1 MKNQKMKETLRQIS
15 KKAGA
20 LVLATAIV
28 LGGGTYVYNQQ
39 NPVPE
44 LVTYI
49 DEDSVVQ
56 IQEDETPL
64 ASPKV
69 TKSTK
74 TTKSTKKISLKSAAS
89 KTYAQKGKTTTKK
102 KTTKTKSAK
111 KTVTTVTVTVTSITN
126 NYKKGSKINTQV
138 TTVKTTVTKTTVTNT
153 AAPVTTPV
161 TDGTVAVTQIAP
173 AADKRVLNAFQKL
186 GFQVVIQSN
195 VPYSGLCDAET
206 RTITLKQADETVY
219 HELGHFLAFIAG
231 LQGVDRHLYEAG
243 AVDGIKNRWQ
253 ELWYITLP
261 SMKSMLMFGAV
272 QAITG
277 AFGFGA
283 IVDALC
289 GNPSV
294 DYCAWTLTHHLNEY
308 MTTRFE
314 FGYASAISLVLFL
327 LCFGSNIAVQK
338 FLSKVGQ

>member
-44 LVTYI
+44 LVTYV

-64 ASPKV
+64 ASPQA
-69 TKSTK
+69 
-74 TTKSTKKISLKSAAS
+74 TKKISLKTAS
-89 KTYAQKGKTTTKK
+89 SRTYTQKGKTTTKK

-111 KTVTTVTVTVTSITN
+111 KTVTTNTVIVTSITN

-153 AAPVTTPV
+153 AAPTTTRPITPV
-161 TDGTVAVTQIAP
+161 TNGTVAVTQIAP

-186 GFQVVIQSN
+186 GFQMVIQSG
-195 VPYSGLCDAET
+195 VPYSGLCDAQT

-219 HELGHFLAFIAG
+219 HELGHFLAFVAG
-231 LQGVDRHLYEAG
+231 NIDTSAAFQQTFQKEKSRYTAYDKEYVLQNSAEYFAQSFRDYTENPAALKASRPQTYAAIQQALSRVTDAQVANLLRVYR
-243 AVDGIKNRWQ
+243 AVW
-253 ELWYITLP
+253 
-261 SMKSMLMFGAV
+261 
-272 QAITG
+272 
-277 AFGFGA
+277 
-283 IVDALC
+283 
-289 GNPSV
+289 GN
-294 DYCAWTLTHHLNEY
+294 
-308 MTTRFE
+308 
-314 FGYASAISLVLFL
+314 
-327 LCFGSNIAVQK
+327 
-338 FLSKVGQ
+338 

>member
-15 KKAGA
+15 KKASA

-44 LVTYI
+44 LVTYV

-64 ASPKV
+64 ASPQV

-74 TTKSTKKISLKSAAS
+74 TTKSTKKISLKSAS
-89 KTYAQKGKTTTKK
+89 SRTYTQKGKTTTKK

-111 KTVTTVTVTVTSITN
+111 KTVTTNTVIVTSITN

-153 AAPVTTPV
+153 AAPTTTRPITPV
-161 TDGTVAVTQIAP
+161 TNGTVAVTQIAP

-186 GFQVVIQSN
+186 GFQVVIQSD
-195 VPYSGLCDAET
+195 VPYSGLCDAKT
-206 RTITLKQADETVY
+206 RTITLKQADADVAY

-231 LQGVDRHLYEAG
+231 NVDRSSAFQQIFQNE
-243 AVDGIKNRWQ
+243 
-253 ELWYITLP
+253 
-261 SMKSMLMFGAV
+261 KSKYTAY
-272 QAITG
+272 
-277 AFGFGA
+277 
-283 IVDALC
+283 DK
-289 GNPSV
+289 
-294 DYCAWTLTHHLNEY
+294 
-308 MTTRFE
+308 
-314 FGYASAISLVLFL
+314 GYALQNSAEYFAQSFRDYTKNPAALKASRPQTYAAIQQALSRVTDAQVANL
-327 LCFGSNIAVQK
+327 LRVYRAVW
-338 FLSKVGQ
+338 GN

>member
-28 LGGGTYVYNQQ
+28 LGGGTYVYNRQ

-64 ASPKV
+64 ASPQV

-102 KTTKTKSAK
+102 KTTKIKSAK
-111 KTVTTVTVTVTSITN
+111 KTVTTETVTVTSITN

-153 AAPVTTPV
+153 AEPVTTPV
-161 TDGTVAVTQIAP
+161 TNGTVAVTQIAP

-186 GFQVVIQSN
+186 GFQVVIQSD

-219 HELGHFLAFIAG
+219 HELGHFLAFVAG
-231 LQGVDRHLYEAG
+231 NIDTSAAFQQIFQNEKSKYTAYDKGYVLQNSAEYFAQSFRDYTENPAALKASRPQTYAAIQQALSRVTDAQVANLLRVYR
-243 AVDGIKNRWQ
+243 AVW
-253 ELWYITLP
+253 
-261 SMKSMLMFGAV
+261 
-272 QAITG
+272 
-277 AFGFGA
+277 
-283 IVDALC
+283 
-289 GNPSV
+289 GN
-294 DYCAWTLTHHLNEY
+294 
-308 MTTRFE
+308 
-314 FGYASAISLVLFL
+314 
-327 LCFGSNIAVQK
+327 
-338 FLSKVGQ
+338 

>member
-219 HELGHFLAFIAG
+219 HELGHFLAFVAG
-231 LQGVDRHLYEAG
+231 NIDTSAAFQQIFQNEKSKYTAYDKGYVLQNSAEYFAQSFWDYTKNPAALKASRPQTYAAIQQALSRVTDAQVANVLRIYG
-243 AVDGIKNRWQ
+243 ARWGIN
-253 ELWYITLP
+253 
-261 SMKSMLMFGAV
+261 
-272 QAITG
+272 
-277 AFGFGA
+277 
-283 IVDALC
+283 
-289 GNPSV
+289 
-294 DYCAWTLTHHLNEY
+294 
-308 MTTRFE
+308 
-314 FGYASAISLVLFL
+314 
-327 LCFGSNIAVQK
+327 
-338 FLSKVGQ
+338 

>member
-74 TTKSTKKISLKSAAS
+74 TTKSTKKISLKSAS
-89 KTYAQKGKTTTKK
+89 SRTYTQKGKTTTKK
-102 KTTKTKSAK
+102 KTTKIKSAK
-111 KTVTTVTVTVTSITN
+111 KTVTTETVTVTSITN

-153 AAPVTTPV
+153 AEPTTTRPITPV
-161 TDGTVAVTQIAP
+161 TNGTVAVTQIAP

-195 VPYSGLCDAET
+195 VPYSGLFAADKA
-206 RTITLKQADETVY
+206 TITLKEADAGVAY

-231 LQGVDRHLYEAG
+231 NVDRSSAFQQIFQNEKSKYTAYDKGYVLQNSAEYFAQSFWDYTKNPAALKASRPQTYAAIQQALSRVTDAQVANLLRVYR
-243 AVDGIKNRWQ
+243 AVW
-253 ELWYITLP
+253 
-261 SMKSMLMFGAV
+261 
-272 QAITG
+272 
-277 AFGFGA
+277 
-283 IVDALC
+283 
-289 GNPSV
+289 GN
-294 DYCAWTLTHHLNEY
+294 
-308 MTTRFE
+308 
-314 FGYASAISLVLFL
+314 
-327 LCFGSNIAVQK
+327 
-338 FLSKVGQ
+338 

>member
-64 ASPKV
+64 ASPQV

-111 KTVTTVTVTVTSITN
+111 KTVTTETVTVTSITN

-153 AAPVTTPV
+153 AEPVTTPV
-161 TDGTVAVTQIAP
+161 TNGTVAVTQIAP

-186 GFQVVIQSN
+186 GFQVIIQSG

-219 HELGHFLAFIAG
+219 HELGHFLAFVAG
-231 LQGVDRHLYEAG
+231 NIDTSAAFQQIFQNEKSKYTAYDKGYVLQNSAEYFAQSFRDYTENPAALKASRPQTYAAIQQALSRVTDAQVANLLRVYR
-243 AVDGIKNRWQ
+243 AVW
-253 ELWYITLP
+253 
-261 SMKSMLMFGAV
+261 
-272 QAITG
+272 
-277 AFGFGA
+277 
-283 IVDALC
+283 
-289 GNPSV
+289 GN
-294 DYCAWTLTHHLNEY
+294 
-308 MTTRFE
+308 
-314 FGYASAISLVLFL
+314 
-327 LCFGSNIAVQK
+327 
-338 FLSKVGQ
+338 

>member
-64 ASPKV
+64 ASPQV

-89 KTYAQKGKTTTKK
+89 KTYARKGKTTTKK

-111 KTVTTVTVTVTSITN
+111 KTVTTETVTVTSITN

-161 TDGTVAVTQIAP
+161 TNGTVAVTQIAP

-186 GFQVVIQSN
+186 GFQVIIQSG

-219 HELGHFLAFIAG
+219 HELGHFLAFVAG
-231 LQGVDRHLYEAG
+231 NIDTSAAFQQIFQNEKSKYTAYDKGYVLQNSAEYFAQSFRDYTENPAALKASRPQTYAAIQQALSRVTDAQVANLLRVYR
-243 AVDGIKNRWQ
+243 AVW
-253 ELWYITLP
+253 
-261 SMKSMLMFGAV
+261 
-272 QAITG
+272 
-277 AFGFGA
+277 
-283 IVDALC
+283 
-289 GNPSV
+289 GN
-294 DYCAWTLTHHLNEY
+294 
-308 MTTRFE
+308 
-314 FGYASAISLVLFL
+314 
-327 LCFGSNIAVQK
+327 
-338 FLSKVGQ
+338 

>member
-74 TTKSTKKISLKSAAS
+74 TTKSTKKISLKSAS
-89 KTYAQKGKTTTKK
+89 SRTYTQKGKTTTKK
-102 KTTKTKSAK
+102 KTTKIKSAK
-111 KTVTTVTVTVTSITN
+111 KTVTTETVTVTSIAN

-153 AAPVTTPV
+153 AEPVTTPV
-161 TDGTVAVTQIAP
+161 TNGTAAVTQIAP

-186 GFQVVIQSN
+186 GFQVVIQSD
-195 VPYSGLCDAET
+195 VPYSGLCDAKT
-206 RTITLKQADETVY
+206 RTITLKQADADVAY
-219 HELGHFLAFIAG
+219 HELGHFLAFVAG
-231 LQGVDRHLYEAG
+231 NIDTSAAFQQIFQNE
-243 AVDGIKNRWQ
+243 
-253 ELWYITLP
+253 
-261 SMKSMLMFGAV
+261 KSKYTAY
-272 QAITG
+272 
-277 AFGFGA
+277 
-283 IVDALC
+283 DK
-289 GNPSV
+289 
-294 DYCAWTLTHHLNEY
+294 
-308 MTTRFE
+308 
-314 FGYASAISLVLFL
+314 GYALQNSAEYFAQSFRDYTENPAALKASRPQTYAAIQQALSRVTDAQVANL
-327 LCFGSNIAVQK
+327 LRVYRAVW
-338 FLSKVGQ
+338 GN

>member
-111 KTVTTVTVTVTSITN
+111 KTVTTETVTVTSITN

-153 AAPVTTPV
+153 AAPVTAPV

-219 HELGHFLAFIAG
+219 HELGHFLAFVAG
-231 LQGVDRHLYEAG
+231 NIDTSAAFQQIFQNEKSKYTAYDKGYVLQNSEEYFAQSFRDYTENPAALKASRPQTYAAIQQALSRVTDAQVANLLRVYR
-243 AVDGIKNRWQ
+243 AVW
-253 ELWYITLP
+253 
-261 SMKSMLMFGAV
+261 
-272 QAITG
+272 
-277 AFGFGA
+277 
-283 IVDALC
+283 
-289 GNPSV
+289 GN
-294 DYCAWTLTHHLNEY
+294 
-308 MTTRFE
+308 
-314 FGYASAISLVLFL
+314 
-327 LCFGSNIAVQK
+327 
-338 FLSKVGQ
+338 

>member
-74 TTKSTKKISLKSAAS
+74 TTKSTKKISLKSAS
-89 KTYAQKGKTTTKK
+89 SRTYTQKGKTTTKK
-102 KTTKTKSAK
+102 KTTKIKSAK
-111 KTVTTVTVTVTSITN
+111 KTVTTETVTVTSITN

-153 AAPVTTPV
+153 AEPVTTPV
-161 TDGTVAVTQIAP
+161 TNGTVAVTQIAP

-219 HELGHFLAFIAG
+219 HELGHFLAFVAG
-231 LQGVDRHLYEAG
+231 NIDTSAAFQQIFQNEKSKYTAYDKGYVLQNSAEYFAQSFRDYTKNPAALKASRPQTYAAIQQALSRVTDAQVANVLRIYG
-243 AVDGIKNRWQ
+243 ASWGIN
-253 ELWYITLP
+253 
-261 SMKSMLMFGAV
+261 
-272 QAITG
+272 
-277 AFGFGA
+277 
-283 IVDALC
+283 
-289 GNPSV
+289 
-294 DYCAWTLTHHLNEY
+294 
-308 MTTRFE
+308 
-314 FGYASAISLVLFL
+314 
-327 LCFGSNIAVQK
+327 
-338 FLSKVGQ
+338 

>member
-64 ASPKV
+64 ASPQV

-89 KTYAQKGKTTTKK
+89 KTYARKGKTTTKK
-102 KTTKTKSAK
+102 KTTKIKSAK
-111 KTVTTVTVTVTSITN
+111 KTVTTETVTVTSITN

-153 AAPVTTPV
+153 AEPVTTPV
-161 TDGTVAVTQIAP
+161 TNGTVAVTQIAP

-186 GFQVVIQSN
+186 GFQVIIQSG

-219 HELGHFLAFIAG
+219 HELGHFLAFVAG
-231 LQGVDRHLYEAG
+231 NIDTSAAFQQIFQNEKSKYTAYDKGYVLQNSAEYFAQSFRDYTENPAALKASRPQTYAAIQQALSRVTDAQVANLLRVYR
-243 AVDGIKNRWQ
+243 AVW
-253 ELWYITLP
+253 
-261 SMKSMLMFGAV
+261 
-272 QAITG
+272 
-277 AFGFGA
+277 
-283 IVDALC
+283 
-289 GNPSV
+289 GN
-294 DYCAWTLTHHLNEY
+294 
-308 MTTRFE
+308 
-314 FGYASAISLVLFL
+314 
-327 LCFGSNIAVQK
+327 
-338 FLSKVGQ
+338 

>member
-74 TTKSTKKISLKSAAS
+74 TTKSTKKISLKSAS
-89 KTYAQKGKTTTKK
+89 SRTYTQKGKTTTKK
-102 KTTKTKSAK
+102 KTTKIKSAK
-111 KTVTTVTVTVTSITN
+111 KTVTTETVTVTSITN

-153 AAPVTTPV
+153 AAPVTAPV

-219 HELGHFLAFIAG
+219 HELGHFLAFVAG
-231 LQGVDRHLYEAG
+231 NIDTSAAFQQIFQNEKSKYTAYDKGYVLQNSAEYFAQSFRDYTENPAALKASRPQTYAAIQQALSRVTDAQVANLLRVYR
-243 AVDGIKNRWQ
+243 AVW
-253 ELWYITLP
+253 
-261 SMKSMLMFGAV
+261 
-272 QAITG
+272 
-277 AFGFGA
+277 
-283 IVDALC
+283 
-289 GNPSV
+289 GN
-294 DYCAWTLTHHLNEY
+294 
-308 MTTRFE
+308 
-314 FGYASAISLVLFL
+314 
-327 LCFGSNIAVQK
+327 
-338 FLSKVGQ
+338 

>member
-64 ASPKV
+64 ASPQV

-102 KTTKTKSAK
+102 KTTKIKSAQ
-111 KTVTTVTVTVTSITN
+111 KTVTTETVTVTSITN

-153 AAPVTTPV
+153 AEPVTTPV
-161 TDGTVAVTQIAP
+161 TNGTVAVTQIAP

-186 GFQVVIQSN
+186 GFQVVIQSG
-195 VPYSGLCDAET
+195 VPYSGLCDAKT
-206 RTITLKQADETVY
+206 RTITLKQADADVAY

-231 LQGVDRHLYEAG
+231 NVDRSSAFQQIFQNE
-243 AVDGIKNRWQ
+243 
-253 ELWYITLP
+253 
-261 SMKSMLMFGAV
+261 KSKYTAY
-272 QAITG
+272 
-277 AFGFGA
+277 
-283 IVDALC
+283 DK
-289 GNPSV
+289 
-294 DYCAWTLTHHLNEY
+294 
-308 MTTRFE
+308 
-314 FGYASAISLVLFL
+314 GYALQNSAEYFAQSFRDYTKNPAALKASRPQTYAAIQQALSRVTDAQVANL
-327 LCFGSNIAVQK
+327 LRVYRAVW
-338 FLSKVGQ
+338 GN

>member
-74 TTKSTKKISLKSAAS
+74 TTKSTKKISLKSAS
-89 KTYAQKGKTTTKK
+89 SRTYTQKGKTTTKK
-102 KTTKTKSAK
+102 KTTKIKSAK
-111 KTVTTVTVTVTSITN
+111 KTVTTETVTVTSITN

-219 HELGHFLAFIAG
+219 HELGHFLAFVAG
-231 LQGVDRHLYEAG
+231 NIDTSAAFQQIFQNEKSKYTAYDKGYVLQNSAEYFAQSFWDYTKNPAALKASRPQTYAAIQQALSRVTDAQVANLLRVYR
-243 AVDGIKNRWQ
+243 AVW
-253 ELWYITLP
+253 
-261 SMKSMLMFGAV
+261 
-272 QAITG
+272 
-277 AFGFGA
+277 
-283 IVDALC
+283 
-289 GNPSV
+289 GN
-294 DYCAWTLTHHLNEY
+294 
-308 MTTRFE
+308 
-314 FGYASAISLVLFL
+314 
-327 LCFGSNIAVQK
+327 
-338 FLSKVGQ
+338 

>member
-102 KTTKTKSAK
+102 NTTKTKSAK
-111 KTVTTVTVTVTSITN
+111 KTVTTETVTVTSITN

-153 AAPVTTPV
+153 AEPVTTPV
-161 TDGTVAVTQIAP
+161 TNGTVAVTQIAP

-186 GFQVVIQSN
+186 GFQVVIQSD
-195 VPYSGLCDAET
+195 VPYSGLCDAKT
-206 RTITLKQADETVY
+206 RTITLKQADADVAY

-231 LQGVDRHLYEAG
+231 NVDRSSAFQQIFQNE
-243 AVDGIKNRWQ
+243 
-253 ELWYITLP
+253 
-261 SMKSMLMFGAV
+261 KSKYTAY
-272 QAITG
+272 
-277 AFGFGA
+277 
-283 IVDALC
+283 DK
-289 GNPSV
+289 
-294 DYCAWTLTHHLNEY
+294 
-308 MTTRFE
+308 
-314 FGYASAISLVLFL
+314 GYALQNSAEYFAQSFRDYTKNPAALKASRPQTYAAIQQALSRVTDAQVANL
-327 LCFGSNIAVQK
+327 LRVYRAVW
-338 FLSKVGQ
+338 GN

>member
-186 GFQVVIQSN
+186 GFQVIIQSD

-219 HELGHFLAFIAG
+219 HELGHFLAFVAG
-231 LQGVDRHLYEAG
+231 NIDTSAAFQQIFQNEKSKYTAYDKGYVLQNSAEYFAQSFWDYTKNPAALKASRPQTYAAIQQALSRVTDAQVANLLRVYR
-243 AVDGIKNRWQ
+243 AVW
-253 ELWYITLP
+253 
-261 SMKSMLMFGAV
+261 
-272 QAITG
+272 
-277 AFGFGA
+277 
-283 IVDALC
+283 
-289 GNPSV
+289 GN
-294 DYCAWTLTHHLNEY
+294 
-308 MTTRFE
+308 
-314 FGYASAISLVLFL
+314 
-327 LCFGSNIAVQK
+327 
-338 FLSKVGQ
+338 

>member
-64 ASPKV
+64 ASPQV

-102 KTTKTKSAK
+102 KTTKIKSAK
-111 KTVTTVTVTVTSITN
+111 KTVTTETVTVTSITN

-153 AAPVTTPV
+153 AEPVTAPVTN
-161 TDGTVAVTQIAP
+161 GTVAVTQIAP

-186 GFQVVIQSN
+186 GFQVVIQSD

-219 HELGHFLAFIAG
+219 HELGHFLAFVAG
-231 LQGVDRHLYEAG
+231 NIDTSAAFQQIFQNEKSKYTAYDKGYVLQNSAEYFAQSFRDYTENPAALKASRPQTYAAIQQALSRVTDAQVANLLRVYR
-243 AVDGIKNRWQ
+243 AVW
-253 ELWYITLP
+253 
-261 SMKSMLMFGAV
+261 
-272 QAITG
+272 
-277 AFGFGA
+277 
-283 IVDALC
+283 
-289 GNPSV
+289 GN
-294 DYCAWTLTHHLNEY
+294 
-308 MTTRFE
+308 
-314 FGYASAISLVLFL
+314 
-327 LCFGSNIAVQK
+327 
-338 FLSKVGQ
+338 

>member
-44 LVTYI
+44 LVTYV

-64 ASPKV
+64 ASPQV

-74 TTKSTKKISLKSAAS
+74 TTKSTKKISLKSAS
-89 KTYAQKGKTTTKK
+89 SRTYTQKGKTTTKK

-111 KTVTTVTVTVTSITN
+111 KTVTTNTVIVTSITN

-153 AAPVTTPV
+153 AAPTTTRPITPV
-161 TDGTVAVTQIAP
+161 TNGTVAVTQIAP

-186 GFQVVIQSN
+186 GFQMVIQSG
-195 VPYSGLCDAET
+195 VPYSGLCDAQT
-206 RTITLKQADETVY
+206 RTDYSET
-219 HELGHFLAFIAG
+219 G
-231 LQGVDRHLYEAG
+231 R
-243 AVDGIKNRWQ
+243 
-253 ELWYITLP
+253 
-261 SMKSMLMFGAV
+261 
-272 QAITG
+272 
-277 AFGFGA
+277 
-283 IVDALC
+283 
-289 GNPSV
+289 
-294 DYCAWTLTHHLNEY
+294 
-308 MTTRFE
+308 
-314 FGYASAISLVLFL
+314 
-327 LCFGSNIAVQK
+327 
-338 FLSKVGQ
+338 

>member
-186 GFQVVIQSN
+186 GFQVVIQSD
-195 VPYSGLCDAET
+195 VPYSGLCDAKT
-206 RTITLKQADETVY
+206 RTITLKQADADVAY

-231 LQGVDRHLYEAG
+231 NVDRSSAFQQIFQNEKSKYTAYDKGYVLQNSAEYFAQSFRDYTKNPAALKASRPQTYAAIQQALSRVTDAQVANLLRVYR
-243 AVDGIKNRWQ
+243 AVW
-253 ELWYITLP
+253 
-261 SMKSMLMFGAV
+261 
-272 QAITG
+272 
-277 AFGFGA
+277 
-283 IVDALC
+283 
-289 GNPSV
+289 GN
-294 DYCAWTLTHHLNEY
+294 
-308 MTTRFE
+308 
-314 FGYASAISLVLFL
+314 
-327 LCFGSNIAVQK
+327 
-338 FLSKVGQ
+338 

>member
-44 LVTYI
+44 LVTYV
-49 DEDSVVQ
+49 DEDSVIQ

-64 ASPKV
+64 ASPQV

-74 TTKSTKKISLKSAAS
+74 TTKSTKKISLKSAS
-89 KTYAQKGKTTTKK
+89 SRTYTQKGKTTTKK

-111 KTVTTVTVTVTSITN
+111 KTVTTNTVIVTSITN

-138 TTVKTTVTKTTVTNT
+138 TTVKTTITKTTVTNT
-153 AAPVTTPV
+153 AAPTTTRPITPV
-161 TDGTVAVTQIAP
+161 TNGTVAVTQIAP

-186 GFQVVIQSN
+186 GFQMVIQSG
-195 VPYSGLCDAET
+195 VPYSGLCDAQT

-231 LQGVDRHLYEAG
+231 NVDKSSSFQ
-243 AVDGIKNRWQ
+243 AVYNAEKANVTSFNKAYVTQNASEYFAESVRD
-253 ELWYITLP
+253 YILNNA
-261 SMKSMLMFGAV
+261 SLKSSRPQTYAAV
-272 QAITG
+272 QTALNQIT
-277 AFGFGA
+277 
-283 IVDALC
+283 DAQITKIEKIY
-289 GNPSV
+289 GPF
-294 DYCAWTLTHHLNEY
+294 W
-308 MTTRFE
+308 
-314 FGYASAISLVLFL
+314 
-327 LCFGSNIAVQK
+327 K
-338 FLSKVGQ
+338 

>member
-64 ASPKV
+64 ASPQV

-89 KTYAQKGKTTTKK
+89 KTYARKGKTTTKK
-102 KTTKTKSAK
+102 KTTKIKSAK
-111 KTVTTVTVTVTSITN
+111 KTVTTETVTVTSITN

-153 AAPVTTPV
+153 AEPVTTPV
-161 TDGTVAVTQIAP
+161 TNGTVAVTQIAP

-219 HELGHFLAFIAG
+219 HELGHFLAFVAG
-231 LQGVDRHLYEAG
+231 NIDTSAAFQQIFQNEKSKYTAYDKGYVLQNSAEYFAQSFWDYTKNPAALKASRPQTYAAIQQALSRVTDAQVANLLRVYR
-243 AVDGIKNRWQ
+243 AVW
-253 ELWYITLP
+253 
-261 SMKSMLMFGAV
+261 
-272 QAITG
+272 
-277 AFGFGA
+277 
-283 IVDALC
+283 
-289 GNPSV
+289 GN
-294 DYCAWTLTHHLNEY
+294 
-308 MTTRFE
+308 
-314 FGYASAISLVLFL
+314 
-327 LCFGSNIAVQK
+327 
-338 FLSKVGQ
+338 

>member
-64 ASPKV
+64 ASPQV

-89 KTYAQKGKTTTKK
+89 KTYARKGKTTTKK
-102 KTTKTKSAK
+102 KTTKIKSAK
-111 KTVTTVTVTVTSITN
+111 KTVTTETVTVTSITN

-153 AAPVTTPV
+153 AEPVTTPV
-161 TDGTVAVTQIAP
+161 TNGTVAVTQIAP

-186 GFQVVIQSN
+186 GFQVIIQSG

-219 HELGHFLAFIAG
+219 HELGHFLAFVAG
-231 LQGVDRHLYEAG
+231 NIDTSAAFQQTFQKE
-243 AVDGIKNRWQ
+243 
-253 ELWYITLP
+253 
-261 SMKSMLMFGAV
+261 KSRYTAY
-272 QAITG
+272 
-277 AFGFGA
+277 
-283 IVDALC
+283 DK
-289 GNPSV
+289 
-294 DYCAWTLTHHLNEY
+294 
-308 MTTRFE
+308 
-314 FGYASAISLVLFL
+314 GYALQNSAEYFAQSFRDYTKNPAALKASRPQTYAAIQQALSRVTDAQVANVLRIY
-327 LCFGSNIAVQK
+327 GASWGIN
-338 FLSKVGQ
+338 

>member
-64 ASPKV
+64 ASPQV

-89 KTYAQKGKTTTKK
+89 KTYARKGKTTTKK
-102 KTTKTKSAK
+102 KTTKIKSAK
-111 KTVTTVTVTVTSITN
+111 KTVTTETVTVTSITN

-153 AAPVTTPV
+153 AEPVTTPV
-161 TDGTVAVTQIAP
+161 TNGTVAVTQIAP

-186 GFQVVIQSN
+186 GFQVIIQSG

-219 HELGHFLAFIAG
+219 HELGHFLAFVAG
-231 LQGVDRHLYEAG
+231 NIDTSAAFQQIFQNEKSKYTAYDKGYVLQNSEEYFAQSFRDYTENPAALKASRPQTYAAIQQALSRVTDAQVANLLRVYR
-243 AVDGIKNRWQ
+243 AVW
-253 ELWYITLP
+253 
-261 SMKSMLMFGAV
+261 
-272 QAITG
+272 
-277 AFGFGA
+277 
-283 IVDALC
+283 
-289 GNPSV
+289 GN
-294 DYCAWTLTHHLNEY
+294 
-308 MTTRFE
+308 
-314 FGYASAISLVLFL
+314 
-327 LCFGSNIAVQK
+327 
-338 FLSKVGQ
+338 

>member
-74 TTKSTKKISLKSAAS
+74 TTKSTKKIPLKSAS
-89 KTYAQKGKTTTKK
+89 SRTYTQKGKTTTKK

-111 KTVTTVTVTVTSITN
+111 KTVTTTTVTVTSITN

-219 HELGHFLAFIAG
+219 HELGHFLAFVAG
-231 LQGVDRHLYEAG
+231 NIDTSAAFQQIFQNEKSKYTAYDKGYVLQNSAEYFAQSFWDYTKNPAALKASRPQTYAAIQQALSRVTDAQVANVLRIYG
-243 AVDGIKNRWQ
+243 ARWGIN
-253 ELWYITLP
+253 
-261 SMKSMLMFGAV
+261 
-272 QAITG
+272 
-277 AFGFGA
+277 
-283 IVDALC
+283 
-289 GNPSV
+289 
-294 DYCAWTLTHHLNEY
+294 
-308 MTTRFE
+308 
-314 FGYASAISLVLFL
+314 
-327 LCFGSNIAVQK
+327 
-338 FLSKVGQ
+338 

>member
-64 ASPKV
+64 ASPQV

-74 TTKSTKKISLKSAAS
+74 TTKSTKKIPLKSAS
-89 KTYAQKGKTTTKK
+89 SRTYTQKGKTTTKK

-111 KTVTTVTVTVTSITN
+111 KTVTTTTVTVTSITN
-126 NYKKGSKINTQV
+126 NYKKGSKIKTQV
-138 TTVKTTVTKTTVTNT
+138 TTVKTTITKTTVTNT
-153 AAPVTTPV
+153 AAPTTTPV

-219 HELGHFLAFIAG
+219 HELGHFLAFVAG
-231 LQGVDRHLYEAG
+231 NIDTSAAFQQIFQNEKSKYTAYDKGYVLQNSAEYFAQSFWDYTKNPAALKASRPQTYAAIQQALSRVTDAQVANVLRIYG
-243 AVDGIKNRWQ
+243 ARWGIN
-253 ELWYITLP
+253 
-261 SMKSMLMFGAV
+261 
-272 QAITG
+272 
-277 AFGFGA
+277 
-283 IVDALC
+283 
-289 GNPSV
+289 
-294 DYCAWTLTHHLNEY
+294 
-308 MTTRFE
+308 
-314 FGYASAISLVLFL
+314 
-327 LCFGSNIAVQK
+327 
-338 FLSKVGQ
+338 

>member
-64 ASPKV
+64 ASPQV

-102 KTTKTKSAK
+102 KTTKIKSAQ
-111 KTVTTVTVTVTSITN
+111 KTVTTETVTVTSITN

-153 AAPVTTPV
+153 AKPVTTPV
-161 TDGTVAVTQIAP
+161 TNGTVAVTQIAP

-195 VPYSGLCDAET
+195 VPYSGLFAADKA
-206 RTITLKQADETVY
+206 TITLKEADAGVAY

-231 LQGVDRHLYEAG
+231 NVDRSSAFQQIFQNEKSKYTAYDKGYVLQNSEEYFAQSFRDYTENPAALKASRPQTYAAIQQALSRVTDAQIANVLRIYG
-243 AVDGIKNRWQ
+243 ARW
-253 ELWYITLP
+253 
-261 SMKSMLMFGAV
+261 
-272 QAITG
+272 
-277 AFGFGA
+277 
-283 IVDALC
+283 
-289 GNPSV
+289 GN
-294 DYCAWTLTHHLNEY
+294 
-308 MTTRFE
+308 
-314 FGYASAISLVLFL
+314 
-327 LCFGSNIAVQK
+327 
-338 FLSKVGQ
+338 

>member
-64 ASPKV
+64 ASPQV

-74 TTKSTKKISLKSAAS
+74 TTKSTKKISLKSAS
-89 KTYAQKGKTTTKK
+89 SRTYARKGKTTTKK
-102 KTTKTKSAK
+102 KTTKIKSAK
-111 KTVTTVTVTVTSITN
+111 KTVTTETVTVTSITN

-153 AAPVTTPV
+153 TVTNTAEPVTTPV
-161 TDGTVAVTQIAP
+161 TNGTVAVTQIAP

-219 HELGHFLAFIAG
+219 HELGHFLAFVAG
-231 LQGVDRHLYEAG
+231 NIDTSAAFQQIFQNEKSKYTAYDKGYVLQNSAEYFAQSFWDYTKNPAALKASRPQTYAAIQQALSRVTDAQVANLLRVYR
-243 AVDGIKNRWQ
+243 AVW
-253 ELWYITLP
+253 
-261 SMKSMLMFGAV
+261 
-272 QAITG
+272 
-277 AFGFGA
+277 
-283 IVDALC
+283 
-289 GNPSV
+289 GN
-294 DYCAWTLTHHLNEY
+294 
-308 MTTRFE
+308 
-314 FGYASAISLVLFL
+314 
-327 LCFGSNIAVQK
+327 
-338 FLSKVGQ
+338 

>member
-74 TTKSTKKISLKSAAS
+74 TTKSTKKISLKSAS
-89 KTYAQKGKTTTKK
+89 SRTYTQKGKTTTKK
-102 KTTKTKSAK
+102 KTTKIKSAK
-111 KTVTTVTVTVTSITN
+111 KTVTTETVTVTSITN

-153 AAPVTTPV
+153 AAPTTTRPITPV
-161 TDGTVAVTQIAP
+161 TNGTVAVTQIAP

-195 VPYSGLCDAET
+195 VPYSGLFAADKA
-206 RTITLKQADETVY
+206 TITLKQADADVAY

-231 LQGVDRHLYEAG
+231 NVDRSSAFQQIFQNEKSKYTAYDKGYVLQNSEEYFAQSFRDYTKNPAALKASRPQTYAAIQQALSRVTDAQVANVLRIYG
-243 AVDGIKNRWQ
+243 ASWGIN
-253 ELWYITLP
+253 
-261 SMKSMLMFGAV
+261 
-272 QAITG
+272 
-277 AFGFGA
+277 
-283 IVDALC
+283 
-289 GNPSV
+289 
-294 DYCAWTLTHHLNEY
+294 
-308 MTTRFE
+308 
-314 FGYASAISLVLFL
+314 
-327 LCFGSNIAVQK
+327 
-338 FLSKVGQ
+338 

>member
-74 TTKSTKKISLKSAAS
+74 TTKSTKKISLKSAS
-89 KTYAQKGKTTTKK
+89 SRTYTQKGKTTTKK
-102 KTTKTKSAK
+102 KTTKIKSAQ
-111 KTVTTVTVTVTSITN
+111 KTVTTETVTVTSITN

-153 AAPVTTPV
+153 AEPVTTPV
-161 TDGTVAVTQIAP
+161 TNGTVAVTQIAP

-195 VPYSGLCDAET
+195 VPYSGLFAADKA
-206 RTITLKQADETVY
+206 TITLKQADADVAY

-231 LQGVDRHLYEAG
+231 NVDRSSAFQQIFQNEKSKYTAYDKGYVLQNSEEYFAQSFRDYTKNPAALKASRPQTYAAIQQALSRVTDAQVANVLRIYG
-243 AVDGIKNRWQ
+243 ASWGIN
-253 ELWYITLP
+253 
-261 SMKSMLMFGAV
+261 
-272 QAITG
+272 
-277 AFGFGA
+277 
-283 IVDALC
+283 
-289 GNPSV
+289 
-294 DYCAWTLTHHLNEY
+294 
-308 MTTRFE
+308 
-314 FGYASAISLVLFL
+314 
-327 LCFGSNIAVQK
+327 
-338 FLSKVGQ
+338 

>member
-111 KTVTTVTVTVTSITN
+111 KTVTTTTVTVTSITN

-138 TTVKTTVTKTTVTNT
+138 TTVKTTVTKTTVTNP

-161 TDGTVAVTQIAP
+161 TNGTVAVTQIAP

-186 GFQVVIQSN
+186 GFQVIIQSG

-219 HELGHFLAFIAG
+219 HELGHFLAFVAG
-231 LQGVDRHLYEAG
+231 NIDTSAAFQQIFQNEKSKYTAYDKGYVLQNSAEYFAQSFWDYTKNPAALKASRPQTYAAIQQALSRVTDAQVANLLRVYR
-243 AVDGIKNRWQ
+243 AVW
-253 ELWYITLP
+253 
-261 SMKSMLMFGAV
+261 
-272 QAITG
+272 
-277 AFGFGA
+277 
-283 IVDALC
+283 
-289 GNPSV
+289 GN
-294 DYCAWTLTHHLNEY
+294 
-308 MTTRFE
+308 
-314 FGYASAISLVLFL
+314 
-327 LCFGSNIAVQK
+327 
-338 FLSKVGQ
+338 

>member
-74 TTKSTKKISLKSAAS
+74 TTKSTKKISLKSAS
-89 KTYAQKGKTTTKK
+89 SRTYARKGKTTTKK
-102 KTTKTKSAK
+102 KTTKIKSAK
-111 KTVTTVTVTVTSITN
+111 KTVTTETVTVTSITN

-161 TDGTVAVTQIAP
+161 TNGTVAVTQIAP

-219 HELGHFLAFIAG
+219 HELGHFLAFVAG
-231 LQGVDRHLYEAG
+231 NIDTSAAFQQIFQNEKSKYTAYDKGYVLQNSAEYFAQSFRDYTENPAALKASRPQTYAAIQQALSRVTDAQVANVLRIYG
-243 AVDGIKNRWQ
+243 ARWGIN
-253 ELWYITLP
+253 
-261 SMKSMLMFGAV
+261 
-272 QAITG
+272 
-277 AFGFGA
+277 
-283 IVDALC
+283 
-289 GNPSV
+289 
-294 DYCAWTLTHHLNEY
+294 
-308 MTTRFE
+308 
-314 FGYASAISLVLFL
+314 
-327 LCFGSNIAVQK
+327 
-338 FLSKVGQ
+338 

>member
-64 ASPKV
+64 ASPQV

-102 KTTKTKSAK
+102 KTTKIKSAQ
-111 KTVTTVTVTVTSITN
+111 KTVTTETVTVTSITN

-153 AAPVTTPV
+153 AEPVTTPV
-161 TDGTVAVTQIAP
+161 TNGTVAVTQIAP

-186 GFQVVIQSN
+186 GFQVVIQSG
-195 VPYSGLCDAET
+195 VPYSGLCDAQT
-206 RTITLKQADETVY
+206 RTITLKQADADVAY

-231 LQGVDRHLYEAG
+231 NVDRSSAFQQIFQNE
-243 AVDGIKNRWQ
+243 
-253 ELWYITLP
+253 
-261 SMKSMLMFGAV
+261 KSKYTAY
-272 QAITG
+272 
-277 AFGFGA
+277 
-283 IVDALC
+283 DK
-289 GNPSV
+289 
-294 DYCAWTLTHHLNEY
+294 
-308 MTTRFE
+308 
-314 FGYASAISLVLFL
+314 GYALQNSAEYFAQSFRDYTKNPAALKASRPQTYAAIQQALSRVTDAQVANL
-327 LCFGSNIAVQK
+327 LRVYRAVW
-338 FLSKVGQ
+338 GN

>member
-186 GFQVVIQSN
+186 GFQVVIQSD
-195 VPYSGLCDAET
+195 VPYSGLCDAKT
-206 RTITLKQADETVY
+206 RTITLKQADADVAY

-231 LQGVDRHLYEAG
+231 NVDRSSAFQQIFQNEKSKYTAYDKGYVLQNSEEYFAQSFRDYTKNPAALKASRPQTYAAIQQALSRVTDAQVANLLRVYR
-243 AVDGIKNRWQ
+243 AVW
-253 ELWYITLP
+253 
-261 SMKSMLMFGAV
+261 
-272 QAITG
+272 
-277 AFGFGA
+277 
-283 IVDALC
+283 
-289 GNPSV
+289 GN
-294 DYCAWTLTHHLNEY
+294 
-308 MTTRFE
+308 
-314 FGYASAISLVLFL
+314 
-327 LCFGSNIAVQK
+327 
-338 FLSKVGQ
+338 